1 MIDQAGIKM
10 EHGRQIAAERVQG
23 VNDNMVKSHY
33 HEYFELYF
41 LESGQRYHMVGDTL
55 YYLHPGE
62 FILFPPYIM
71 HYSYGD
77 SDIPFK
83 RLVLYFTREMMA
95 VPDSMDI
102 LGNHAHV
109 YKADEKREIHTIL
122 QWILKNQESDDRYSE
137 ESMYL
142 LLNHLIITLIRSS
155 ADVAK
160 PEKETRIN
168 QIIRYLNENYT
179 NPITLEDLSAHFY
192 LSPYYLCREFKKHTN
207 NTIVQYLNSLRVCHA
222 QRLFQETDQ
231 SVTEISKIVGFSNV
245 THLNRIYKSITG
257 QSPSQ
262 TRKLSAQRRAE
273 LTQRCQFM
281 N

>member
-10 EHGRQIAAERVQG
+10 EQGHQIAMERVQG

-55 YYLHPGE
+55 YCLHPGE

-77 SDIPFK
+77 SDMFFK
-83 RLVLYFTREMMA
+83 RLVLYFTKEMMA
-95 VPDSMDI
+95 VPGSMDI
-102 LGNHAHV
+102 LGKNAYV
-109 YKADEKREIHTIL
+109 FKADEKREIHTIL
-122 QWILKNQESDDRYSE
+122 RWILQNQETDDHYSE

-142 LLNHLIITLIRSS
+142 LLNHLLISLTRSS
-155 ADVAK
+155 SHVAK

-179 NPITLEDLSAHFY
+179 DPISLEDLSAHFY

-231 SVTEISKIVGFSNV
+231 SITEISKIVGFSNV

-262 TRKLSAQRRAE
+262 TRKLSAQRRTE
-273 LTQRCQFM
+273 LSQHHQFM
-281 N
+281 P

>member
-10 EHGRQIAAERVQG
+10 EQGNQIAMERIQG

-41 LESGQRYHMVGDTL
+41 LESGQRYHMAGDTL
-55 YYLHPGE
+55 YLLQPGE
-62 FILFPPYIM
+62 FILFPPYTM

-77 SDIPFK
+77 SDISFK
-83 RLVLYFTREMMA
+83 RLILYYTKEMMA
-95 VPDSMDI
+95 VPGAMDV
-102 LGNHAHV
+102 LGNCVHV
-109 YKADEKREIHTIL
+109 YKADEKREVHTIL
-122 QWILKNQESDDRYSE
+122 WWILKNQETDDTYSE

-142 LLNHLIITLIRSS
+142 LLNQLLITLIRCSHNT
-155 ADVAK
+155 AK

-179 NPITLEDLSAHFY
+179 NAITLEELSSRFY
-192 LSPYYLCREFKKHTN
+192 LSPYYLCREFKKHTSS
-207 NTIVQYLNSLRVCHA
+207 TIVQYLNSLRICHA

-231 SVTEISKIVGFSNV
+231 SITEISKTVGFSNV

-262 TRKLSAQRRAE
+262 TRKLSSKRRAE
-273 LTQRCQFM
+273 LAEHRQFI